1 MFDPPTE
8 ETRMITSL
16 NAAVSATRDADRLA
30 AAARRHDAPASASPR
45 FERVRAMWRG
55 RRAAPP
61 HLSRPRAA

>member
-1 MFDPPTE
+1 MFVQFTE

-30 AAARRHDAPASASPR
+30 AAAHRQGAPASGPR